1 MEFGGH
7 RCKTSIKSDK
17 IVAKELKIEFCG
29 RGAQLR
35 NWQKK

>member
-17 IVAKELKIEFCG
+17 IVTKELKIEFCG
-29 RGAQLR
+29 CGAQLQ
-35 NWQKK
+35 NQHKK